1 MKFGVLLSMLLLL
14 SGYFKEPEFV
24 DARHFR
30 ISALGLKKS
39 RVNADLYYFN
49 PNNLGLQMKKA
60 ELDIYIDNRF
70 LGHSVIDTLILIPR
84 RDTFS
89 LPVNLEVEMKNLFP
103 NAFALLTRNEIELR
117 IEGTARIGK
126 AGLFLNVPV
135 KYRGKQKLM

>member
-1 MKFGVLLSMLLLL
+1 MKFGILLLGLLLL
-14 SGYFKEPEFV
+14 SGYLKEPEFV

-30 ISALGLKKS
+30 ISSLGLKKS

-60 ELDIYIDNRF
+60 ELDVYIDDRF
-70 LGHSVIDTLILIPR
+70 LGHSVMDTLILIPR

-117 IEGTARIGK
+117 IEGTAKIGK
-126 AGLFLNVPV
+126 GGIFINVPV
-135 KYRGKQKLM
+135 KYKGMQSIK

>member
-1 MKFGVLLSMLLLL
+1 
-14 SGYFKEPEFV
+14 
-24 DARHFR
+24 
-30 ISALGLKKS
+30 
-39 RVNADLYYFN
+39 
-49 PNNLGLQMKKA
+49 MKKA